1 VPPASSCVE
10 SVVSRPRP
18 FADSTTK
25 RGWSSEASSP
35 QACRM
40 SERCRRRRGDLTAR
54 ICVSVIFAP
63 MGPSPAAF
71 SYGCRQHRQTQPMEV
86 LPTDRDTREPG
97 T

>member
-63 MGPSPAAF
+63 MGPSLAAF
-71 SYGCRQHRQTQPMEV
+71 SHGRRQLCRTQPMEMR
-86 LPTDRDTREPG
+86 PTHRDTPEPG